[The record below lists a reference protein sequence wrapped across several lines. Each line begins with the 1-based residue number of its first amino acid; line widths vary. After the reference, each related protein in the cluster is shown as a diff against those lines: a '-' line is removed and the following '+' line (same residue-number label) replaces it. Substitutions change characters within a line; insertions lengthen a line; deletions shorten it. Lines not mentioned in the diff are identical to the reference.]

1 MPRKREREETGGG
14 TSHPTTPPSCEA
26 LQRDVSWGVAWTVLA
41 TDGSL
46 SPPPKKTKLQAGRE
60 RALTAEEL
68 DVEWTAVRD
77 DLLKKMTAAGAAIE
91 ALQHLLRIEQEEA
104 AAREEE
110 LEKKC
115 EELKDLLKDSEEVVV
130 VKEKERA
137 RLEEETVS
145 RGREIAAMREAVSK
159 LKKEKEADKNKK
171 VPKAEK
177 VMQIEVVVGRV
188 AATQTPVCTYASM
201 AAQV

>member
-1 MPRKREREETGGG
+1 M
-14 TSHPTTPPSCEA
+14 
-26 LQRDVSWGVAWTVLA
+26 
-41 TDGSL
+41 
-46 SPPPKKTKLQAGRE
+46 
-60 RALTAEEL
+60 
-68 DVEWTAVRD
+68 
-77 DLLKKMTAAGAAIE
+77 LKIE
-91 ALQHLLRIEQEEA
+91 KEEA

-115 EELKDLLKDSEEVVV
+115 KELKDLLRDSEEVVV

-137 RLEEETVS
+137 LLKEEMVS
-145 RGREIAAMREAVSK
+145 RSRKIAAMREVVSK

-188 AATQTPVCTYASM
+188 AATQTDRKSV
-201 AAQV
+201 V

>member
-1 MPRKREREETGGG
+1 MPRKRGREETGGG
-14 TSHPTTPPSCEA
+14 TSHPTTPPSREA

-41 TDGSL
+41 ADGSL

-60 RALTAEEL
+60 QALPADEL

-77 DLLKKMTAAGAAIE
+77 ELLKRMRAAGATIK
-91 ALQHLLRIEQEEA
+91 ALELLLSMEKEEA

-110 LEKKC
+110 LERKC

-137 RLEEETVS
+137 RLKEEMVS
-145 RGREIAAMREAVSK
+145 RGREIAVMREAVSK
-159 LKKEKEADKNKK
+159 LKK
-171 VPKAEK
+171 
-177 VMQIEVVVGRV
+177 
-188 AATQTPVCTYASM
+188 
-201 AAQV
+201 